1 MKNGYKIDAKPFNMY
16 KKNQYLSGMILFLS
30 SDGLVIVAAET
41 FVAEVDA

>member
-1 MKNGYKIDAKPFNMY
+1 
-16 KKNQYLSGMILFLS
+16 MILFLS